1 MKILLTILL
10 LAAAC
15 TAANAQK
22 NNKPFFPDSTGIN
35 TLRVFPERKISL
47 PQNILRLNNPA
58 IYHSDVPGTLLANG
72 NTLVLLPGQMPCI
85 KPDMKQFN
93 MPNAGNK
100 DMLKLRAFWESAT
113 GEKPLTLQ
121 PEFLAQMKKQ
131 VQQDI
136 AAGRYMH

>member
-47 PQNILRLNNPA
+47 PQNLLQLNNPA
-58 IYHSDVPGTLLANG
+58 IYHSDAPGTLLANG

-100 DMLKLRAFWESAT
+100 DMLKQWQSVT
-113 GEKPLTLQ
+113 GQKPPALQ
-121 PEFLAQMKKQ
+121 PEFLAQ
-131 VQQDI
+131 VQRQAQENK
-136 AAGRYMH
+136 AAGR